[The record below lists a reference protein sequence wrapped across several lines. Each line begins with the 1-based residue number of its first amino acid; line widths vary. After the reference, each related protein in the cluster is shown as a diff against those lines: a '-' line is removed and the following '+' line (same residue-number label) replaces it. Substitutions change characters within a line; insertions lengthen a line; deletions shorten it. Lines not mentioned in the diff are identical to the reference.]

1 MKKDTELNAYLHMI
15 KDISRQNENDI
26 NHNNQKVKDN
36 LTKKYN

>member
-15 KDISRQNENDI
+15 KDISKQNEKDI
-26 NHNNQKVKDN
+26 NHDKKLTNN